1 MPKPL
6 PPVDSLRCFVAAAEQ
21 LSFRRAAAEV
31 ALTPAAFSQRIKQLE
46 ELVECKLFDRSP
58 RQVTLTLEGQALL
71 GRARAALD
79 QLRQCRDVASGGERI
94 VRLTL
99 GTRFELGVSWLVPY
113 VSQLRRKRPHWTVD
127 LVFGSGPEILER
139 LDAGRLDAVVT
150 SAPTAK
156 AEWAA
161 EVLHPEAYVL
171 VGTPELVR
179 QRPLDDPAA
188 AADHVLI
195 DVNGDLPLA
204 RYLLAVC
211 PGLQFADVWR
221 AGTGAAVLA
230 LTLDGHGVSV
240 LPRYMIADE
249 LADGRL
255 VALLPRFEPL
265 SDTFRLLYRAGSP
278 LAEALVELADDLRA
292 YPLR

>member
-1 MPKPL
+1 MAKPL
-6 PPVDSLRCFVAAAEQ
+6 PPVDCLRCFVAAAEQ

-46 ELVECKLFDRSP
+46 EIVDCKLFDRSP

-71 GRARAALD
+71 GKARAALE
-79 QLRQCRDVASGGERI
+79 QLRECRDIAGEGERD

-113 VSQLRRKRPHWTVD
+113 ISGLHAKRPRWTVD
-127 LVFGSGPEILER
+127 LVFGSGPEILDR
-139 LDAGRLDAVVT
+139 LDAGRLDAVIT

-171 VGTPELVR
+171 VGTPQLAA
-179 QRPLDDPAA
+179 QRPLQEPADA
-188 AADHVLI
+188 TAHVLI
-195 DVNGDLPLA
+195 DVNGDLPLT

-230 LTLDGHGVSV
+230 LVLDGHGVGV
-240 LPRYMIADE
+240 LPRYMIANE

-255 VALLPRFEPL
+255 VPLLSQFEPL

-278 LAEALVELADDLRA
+278 LAEALVELADGLRA
-292 YPLR
+292 FALR

>member
-46 ELVECKLFDRSP
+46 ELVDCKLFDRSP
-58 RQVTLTLEGQALL
+58 RQVSLTLEGQALL
-71 GRARAALD
+71 GKAREALD
-79 QLRQCRDVASGGERI
+79 QLRQCRDIAAQGERV
-94 VRLTL
+94 VRLKL

-113 VSQLRRKRPHWTVD
+113 VSGLRKRRPNWTVD

-139 LDAGRLDAVVT
+139 LDAGRVDAVVT

-161 EVLHPEAYVL
+161 EVLHPEAYAFVAARSL
-171 VGTPELVR
+171 VDE
-179 QRPLDDPAA
+179 RPLQQPADAA
-188 AADHVLI
+188 AHVLL
-195 DVNGDLPLA
+195 DVDGDLPLA

-230 LTLDGHGVSV
+230 LALDGHGVAV

-249 LADGRL
+249 LAGGRL
-255 VALLPRFEPL
+255 VLLLPEFEPL

-292 YPLR
+292 SPLR